1 MFVLM
6 VPFSMD
12 MLMAMHPGL
21 MLMLVPVMAVGATLV
36 AMLVLMLVLV
46 VTTHRGL
53 TSLVI
58 HMFNCNHESLYRQG
72 DFSPDLRPWPQAAFP
87 AGPPPG

>member
-46 VTTHRGL
+46 VTTHR
-53 TSLVI
+53 
-58 HMFNCNHESLYRQG
+58 
-72 DFSPDLRPWPQAAFP
+72 A
-87 AGPPPG
+87 